1 MFTTAAGTAT
11 RLCPDHGSG
20 LFFASAKASHPCLKA
35 GERKGLVSLNHT
47 GMAAVVWQGMGS
59 GCLREWSC
67 VCEAA

>member
-1 MFTTAAGTAT
+1 MFTIAAGTAT